1 MKLIDR
7 AKFYNKYPF
16 RPLSQSQVD
25 NLNFILDKLD
35 ASDSI
40 TRLNE
45 YAYVLATIKHE
56 TADTFAPVTERGSQK
71 YLKSKPY
78 YPYIGRGYVQLTWKW
93 NYEKFGKL
101 LNIPLAD
108 NPALANEPETAW
120 RVLELGMTKG
130 LFTGK
135 KLGDYFKTLPPSN
148 LPPKEGDALNG
159 EGHDLMDFYN
169 ERRIINGLDCAGLI
183 QAYAEKYYSILSFDE
198 NE

>member
-1 MKLIDR
+1 MNAINR
-7 AKFYNKYPF
+7 NKFFTSYPF

-35 ASDSI
+35 ASDCI
-40 TRLNE
+40 TRLSE

-93 NYEKFGKL
+93 NYDKFGKL
-101 LNIPLAD
+101 LNIPMVN
-108 NPALANEPETAW
+108 NPTLANEPETAW
-120 RVLELGMTKG
+120 QVLELGMTKG

-135 KLGDYFKTLPPSN
+135 KLGDYFSTPPHPLP
-148 LPPKEGDALNG
+148 EG
-159 EGHDLMDFYN
+159 EGRIDFYN
-169 ERRIINGLDCAGLI
+169 ARRIINGLDCAGLI
-183 QAYAEKYYSILSFDE
+183 QSYAEKYFEILVF

>member
-1 MKLIDR
+1 MSTINR
-7 AKFYNKYPF
+7 TKFFTCYPF

-35 ASDSI
+35 ATESI

-78 YPYIGRGYVQLTWKW
+78 FPFIGRGYDQLTWKW

-101 LNIPLAD
+101 LNIPLVA
-108 NPALANEPETAW
+108 NPSLANEPETAW
-120 RVLELGMTKG
+120 RVLDLGMTKG

-135 KLGDYFKTLPPSN
+135 RLSQYLTDDVHN
-148 LPPKEGDALNG
+148 
-159 EGHDLMDFYN
+159 FYN
-169 ERRIINGLDCAGLI
+169 ARRIINGLDCAGLL
-183 QAYAEKYYSILSFDE
+183 QAYAEKYFEVLDWLIG
-198 NE
+198 